1 MKAMFWTISILAA
14 ALFGISSF
22 VNHLGTLF

>member
-14 ALFGISSF
+14 ALFGIGSF
-22 VNHLGTLF
+22 VNHLATLF